1 MSWHRFGILY
11 AEGGRAASR
20 QPLARHMGIGAEQEL
35 CAALAHTEPNTES
48 PANVDAAKMW
58 REDRKRYDDMIKQT
72 VREQLGL

>member
-1 MSWHRFGILY
+1 
-11 AEGGRAASR
+11 
-20 QPLARHMGIGAEQEL
+20 MGIGAEQEL